1 MALGVPWERSASR
14 HQWASGGAQ
23 LLSPNSQPPGDSRDP
38 RGSSSGGAL
47 RQDAVFFHS
56 CWQTSVAALSP
67 RPKSPVAQV
76 PWKLT
81 KPAPPLLPRG
91 WRGGS
96 GRPGTRGTCWS
107 LPALGFLWGG
117 RLGSVGHSP
126 RRPRAVGLHP
136 GPGRPQARR
145 VCLQE
150 NTRLISHRRKLRLWG
165 RDWPRSRRLRV
176 QGRDPTPGLQRRPVL
191 ASGI

>member
-1 MALGVPWERSASR
+1 MGAALA
-14 HQWASGGAQ
+14 
-23 LLSPNSQPPGDSRDP
+23 
-38 RGSSSGGAL
+38 GAL

-81 KPAPPLLPRG
+81 KPVPPPPPGMAGRG
-91 WRGGS
+91 WPARHQGDVLVS
-96 GRPGTRGTCWS
+96 A
-107 LPALGFLWGG
+107 ALGFLWGG

-126 RRPRAVGLHP
+126 QRPRAVGLHP
-136 GPGRPQARR
+136 GPGRPQAPR

-150 NTRLISHRRKLRLWG
+150 NTTTHFTQAETEAPGG

-176 QGRDPTPGLQRRPVL
+176 QSRDPTPGLQRPACACIWDL
-191 ASGI
+191 NCQWGS